1 MKAQYIVIGLDA
13 LEIANFPV
21 IGRGVRTLQHFKYKW
36 ALCTVWSRVMDF
48 IYFK

>member
-21 IGRGVRTLQHFKYKW
+21 IGRGVRTLQHFKPPLSVDDILAMYI
-36 ALCTVWSRVMDF
+36 LLV
-48 IYFK
+48 